1 MRGPLKSD
9 LLAHESVGCALS
21 KQARRGSLWHNHVGK
36 SRPKYYPELKLT
48 PIACL
53 RYPAN
58 AIKEHLVEMFQI
70 VSVTFHT
77 PFLSLRG

>member
-1 MRGPLKSD
+1 MGFIGTPVCWMCTLKTSLERFALAQPCRGI
-9 LLAHESVGCALS
+9 
-21 KQARRGSLWHNHVGK
+21 QN
-36 SRPKYYPELKLT
+36 PKYYPELKLT

-70 VSVTFHT
+70 VPVTFYT
-77 PFLSLRG
+77 PFLSPRE